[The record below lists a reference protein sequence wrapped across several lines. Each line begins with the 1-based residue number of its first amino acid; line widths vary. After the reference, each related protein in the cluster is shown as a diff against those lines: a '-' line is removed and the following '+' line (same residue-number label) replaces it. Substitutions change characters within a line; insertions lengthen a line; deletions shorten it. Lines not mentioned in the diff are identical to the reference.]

1 MKLLPPGKVGEM
13 KLRGGIGEEGVKF
26 KLANERAPVR
36 PLKGCGA
43 PKLLLG
49 ISSGLVKPL
58 VTVGMDTGR
67 LLTDGRAKLCTR
79 GWSNR
84 LLELKLVCWDETD
97 ETIARALD

>member
-1 MKLLPPGKVGEM
+1 MLKLLPPGKVGEM

-58 VTVGMDTGR
+58 VTVGIDTSG
-67 LLTDGRAKLCTR
+67 LLTVEMRHRLTR
-79 GWSNR
+79 FVYLGMTR
-84 LLELKLVCWDETD
+84 QIRD
-97 ETIARALD
+97 RALLYD